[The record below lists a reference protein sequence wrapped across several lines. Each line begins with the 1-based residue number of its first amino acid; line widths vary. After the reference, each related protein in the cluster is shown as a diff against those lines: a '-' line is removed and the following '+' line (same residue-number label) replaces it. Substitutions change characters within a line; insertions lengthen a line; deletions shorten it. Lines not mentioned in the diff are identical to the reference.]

1 MRKINTGKGEITILT
16 LIAVWSISLVVDLP
30 GLAISPIMS
39 QLDVIFPHTTHLEI
53 QLLAMLP
60 NFCII
65 PFILLSGKLSVSKS
79 RLGLINLGMAIF
91 IAGGVACFFAKSI
104 PALIIISCV
113 IGVGCGLVI
122 PLAAGVIADLFA
134 GVERVKQMGIKSG
147 IANFTLIF
155 TTLVVGW
162 IGTGDWHLPF
172 IVYLVPVIPLCLS
185 PFLTREYISKTA
197 SAGELRPEAPTPVDN
212 HPHAVVRPLPTGTT
226 TTDKQ
231 ADRPTPLEVART
243 SRKSAMACVWGIM
256 GFYFVITLC
265 TIIITYYL
273 PFIMQD
279 YKMPDSDTSL
289 VTSVFFLFITAAGFM
304 LSYMVK
310 LLRNLTTL
318 VSMLLMSVG
327 LLLMALFHSL
337 WIYLVAVAAV
347 GFGYGLLQPIFY
359 TKASLLS
366 PTSKEA
372 TKTISYIMTA
382 NYLGTAV
389 TPLFFTGIQNAFHI
403 QGHSFS
409 FWLALALMAVILVFT
424 ILKRRSFVFFTS
436 LKEA

>member
-1 MRKINTGKGEITILT
+1 MRSINTGKGEITTLT

-39 QLDVIFPHTTHLEI
+39 RLDVIFPHATHLEI

-91 IAGGVACFFAKSI
+91 LAGGVACFFAKSMM
-104 PALIIISCV
+104 ALIVISCI
-113 IGVGCGLVI
+113 IGVGCGIVI
-122 PLAAGVIADLFA
+122 PMAAGIIADLFT
-134 GVERVKQMGIKSG
+134 GVERVRQMGIKSG

-155 TTLVVGW
+155 ATLVVGW
-162 IGTGDWHLPF
+162 IGTRDWHLPF

-185 PFLTREYISKTA
+185 PFLTQKFILRTS
-197 SAGELRPEAPTPVDN
+197 SSVELTPEAPTPVDN
-212 HPHAVVRPLPTGTT
+212 HPHAIVRPLASGGAARGKEIEETS
-226 TTDKQ
+226 
-231 ADRPTPLEVART
+231 PLDAART
-243 SRKSAMACVWGIM
+243 SRKSAMACIWGIM

-279 YKMPDSDTSL
+279 YGMPDSDTSL

-304 LSYMVK
+304 LPFMVK
-310 LLRNLTTL
+310 SLKNLTTL
-318 VSMLLMSVG
+318 VCMLLMIVG
-327 LLLMALFHSL
+327 LLLMALFHSV
-337 WIYLVAVAAV
+337 WIYIVAVAAV

-366 PTSKEA
+366 PTSREA

-389 TPLFFTGIQNAFHI
+389 TPLFFTGIQNVFHI
-403 QGHSFS
+403 HGHSFS
-409 FWLALALMAVILVFT
+409 FWLALAMMALILVFA

-436 LKEA
+436 LEEA

>member
-1 MRKINTGKGEITILT
+1 
-16 LIAVWSISLVVDLP
+16 
-30 GLAISPIMS
+30 
-39 QLDVIFPHTTHLEI
+39 
-53 QLLAMLP
+53 
-60 NFCII
+60 
-65 PFILLSGKLSVSKS
+65 
-79 RLGLINLGMAIF
+79 
-91 IAGGVACFFAKSI
+91 
-104 PALIIISCV
+104 
-113 IGVGCGLVI
+113 
-122 PLAAGVIADLFA
+122 
-134 GVERVKQMGIKSG
+134 
-147 IANFTLIF
+147 
-155 TTLVVGW
+155 
-162 IGTGDWHLPF
+162 
-172 IVYLVPVIPLCLS
+172 
-185 PFLTREYISKTA
+185 
-197 SAGELRPEAPTPVDN
+197 
-212 HPHAVVRPLPTGTT
+212 
-226 TTDKQ
+226 
-231 ADRPTPLEVART
+231 
-243 SRKSAMACVWGIM
+243 MACVWGIM

-273 PFIMQD
+273 PFIIQD

-318 VSMLLMSVG
+318 VSMLLMIVG
-327 LLLMALFHSL
+327 LLLMALFHCL

-424 ILKRRSFVFFTS
+424 ILKRRSFVFFIS

>member
-1 MRKINTGKGEITILT
+1 MRKINTGKGQITILS

-39 QLDVIFPHTTHLEI
+39 QLDVVFPHTNHLEI

-91 IAGGVACFFAKSI
+91 VAGGVACFFAKSI
-104 PALIIISCV
+104 PALIVISCI

-122 PLAAGVIADLFA
+122 PLAAGIIADLFA

-155 TTLVVGW
+155 ATLVVGW
-162 IGTGDWHLPF
+162 IGKGNWHLPF

-185 PFLTREYISKTA
+185 PFLTRKYISKTA
-197 SAGELRPEAPTPVDN
+197 SGEELRPEAPTPVTKFPN
-212 HPHAVVRPLPTGTT
+212 AVVRPRPAQTT
-226 TTDKQ
+226 ATDQ
-231 ADRPTPLEVART
+231 LADSPTPLQLART
-243 SRKSAMACVWGIM
+243 TRKSAMECVWGIM

-310 LLRNLTTL
+310 LLRNRTTL
-318 VSMLLMSVG
+318 VSMLLMIAG

-337 WIYLVAVAAV
+337 WIYLVAVAAI

-409 FWLALALMAVILVFT
+409 FWLALALMTVILVFS